1 MTDQQ
6 LYKANRLKAERD
18 DVQALIDFLTD
29 DNRRPCFGI
38 EVKKKYLF
46 LSVFKF
52 FNLRKYKEFSYATKE
67 VITKALIERRDQLTK
82 EIQEL

>member
-6 LYKANRLKAERD
+6 LHKANRLKAERD
-18 DVQALIDFLTD
+18 DIQALIDFLTN
-29 DNRRPCFGI
+29 DNHRPCFGI

-52 FNLRKYKEFSYATKE
+52 FNLRQYKEFSYATKE
-67 VITKALIERRDQLTK
+67 VITKALIERRDQLTN